1 MNVIFHGMQD
11 DHIGFIG
18 RSRLPINTLQTM
30 KANLLIPE
38 YGSQKRSLFTPNANY
53 PASAIPQP
61 PRSETRASKVLRSL
75 DQLSQKRDHLYSTR
89 IRTGGHRTSSQIS
102 RYVFEGE
109 QMRGTPIRIG
119 VFAGLRGDD
128 SVGPGA
134 VASFLEDLVALPQL
148 GDNLRIYAYPVVHA
162 ANFETATSSFQL
174 SECIINQIGCKVLS
188 SESYQI
194 EREIF
199 AIAFD
204 GIITIRL
211 ADEIKNLKVSISDT
225 LLHDVLVLPILS
237 NLEPFLPTI
246 EDCVFDSRR
255 FLTVGTGLK
264 RKPFELTFQVP
275 SSGWSGLYSIGL
287 RIALHTI
294 VDCYRRYVLRSE
306 SSSRIERD
314 IRRLISQNGPKESAQ
329 ILVGV

>member
-148 GDNLRIYAYPVVHA
+148 GDSLRIYAYPVVHA

-246 EDCVFDSRR
+246 EDCVCDSRR

-329 ILVGV
+329 VLVGV

>member
-89 IRTGGHRTSSQIS
+89 IRTGGHRTSSQIC
-102 RYVFEGE
+102 RYVFEGD

-162 ANFETATSSFQL
+162 ANFETATSSIQL

-246 EDCVFDSRR
+246 EDCVCDSRR